1 MLKPMNRRLLIGLAA
16 VLAVL
21 AAAVVAAIHL
31 IVPTQALH
39 DEIERRVTA
48 ATGRPFHIRGAL
60 AFSLYPAVGLT
71 AHDVTLDNAPGG
83 TAKALAV
90 IDTMQIGAKLIPLF
104 SGRIEATTIELD
116 HPRIALEVAAD
127 GRANWKL
134 ASTDAGVSLLAK
146 TTFAGVTV
154 KDGAITYDNAHLH
167 AHYAVSGT
175 DLKIALA
182 RFDAPTGFF
191 GALTYRGRRLS
202 VSGTLATPASLLA
215 ARGTDASL
223 AATAPFL
230 SAGFI
235 GQVSRDATLTGAGRL
250 HTPSLK
256 DLAAWLGHPI
266 AAGTGLGALD
276 AQSQIVAKEQH
287 LTLIS
292 LKATL
297 DGMHIVGSLDA
308 DVGGRVPKVD
318 GVLTTDRLDLNT
330 YMKLDSGGIPAVG
343 TGWSRAPIKLDLV
356 NALNGH
362 LKLNAGALN
371 VLHMKLGKT
380 GIDLVLNNGAMT
392 AQLSPMQLYGGS
404 GNATLDLDIR
414 GAVPVMANKLVFSN
428 IDMHAF
434 LIDTIGVDKVVGRGT
449 IALDVVSKGASPDAI
464 MRALSGRGSVQMGRG
479 AIHGVDL
486 GRVART
492 VQTILSAGAT
502 GDSATTGFDRFGGS
516 FAIGGGVLA
525 NNDLK
530 LSSAFT
536 NMTGRGKLD
545 LGNQT
550 IVYRIE
556 PKATIG
562 GKLALIDVGVPFAI
576 TGSWRHLTYTPDL
589 AGAVTG
595 FVGGVFAKGTG
606 LIGGLTGLA
615 PPDKKKKSGG
625 VGDTLKTMFG
635 FH

>member
-1 MLKPMNRRLLIGLAA
+1 MLRPMNRRLLIGLAG
-16 VLAVL
+16 VLAIVG
-21 AAAVVAAIHL
+21 AAAIAAIHL
-31 IVPTQALH
+31 AVPTQALH

-60 AFSLYPAVGLT
+60 DFSLYPAIGLT
-71 AHDVTLDNAPGG
+71 AHDVILDNATGG

-90 IDTMQIGAKLIPLF
+90 IDTMQIGARLIPLF
-104 SGRIEATTIELD
+104 SGRVEATTIELD
-116 HPRIALEVAAD
+116 HPRVMLEVAED

-134 ASTDAGVSLLAK
+134 ASTATGVSLLAK

-154 KDGAITYDNAHLH
+154 KDATIIYDNARLR
-167 AHYAVSGT
+167 AHYAVTGA
-175 DLKIALA
+175 DMKIALT
-182 RFDAPTGFF
+182 RFDAPAGFS
-191 GALTYRGRRLS
+191 GALTYRGRRVD

-215 ARGTDASL
+215 ARGTDIGFQ
-223 AATAPFL
+223 AAAPFL
-230 SAGFI
+230 TAGFQ
-235 GQVSRDATLTGAGRL
+235 GQVSRDATLTGIGKLR
-250 HTPSLK
+250 TPSLK

-266 AAGTGLGALD
+266 VAGNGLGALD
-276 AQSQIVAKEQH
+276 AQSRLVAKEQH
-287 LTLIS
+287 LTLTGLS
-292 LKATL
+292 ATL
-297 DGMHIVGSLDA
+297 DGMHITGSLDA
-308 DVGGRVPKVD
+308 DIGGGVPNVD
-318 GVLTTDRLDLNT
+318 GALATDRLDLNT
-330 YMKLDSGGIPAVG
+330 YMKLDRGGAPAIA
-343 TGWSRAPIKLDLV
+343 TGWSRTPIKLDFLKL
-356 NALNGH
+356 LNGH
-362 LKLNAGALN
+362 LKINTGVLT
-371 VLHMKLGKT
+371 VLHMKLGRT
-380 GIDLVLNNGAMT
+380 GIDLALKGGLMT

-404 GNATLDLDIR
+404 GNAALSVDTR
-414 GAVPVMANKLVFSN
+414 GAVPAIANRLVFSN

-434 LIDTIGVDKVVGRGT
+434 LIDTIGVDKLEGRGT
-449 IALDVVSKGASPDAI
+449 IALDVASRGTSPDAI
-464 MRALSGRGSVQMGRG
+464 MRALSGKGSVQMGRG

-502 GDSATTGFDRFGGS
+502 GGSATTGFDRFGGS
-516 FAIGGGVLA
+516 FVIGNGILV

-530 LSSAFT
+530 LSSAFI

-545 LGNQT
+545 LGNQS

-556 PKATIG
+556 PKAAIG
-562 GKLALIDVGVPFAI
+562 GKFDLIDVGVPFAI

-595 FVGGVFAKGTG
+595 LVGGVFAKGTG